1 MSWATV
7 RLKYFLFL
15 LFAFAFYGTY
25 CQNTALCLHLW
36 GKILLL
42 SPRFSR
48 FGSFWSSI
56 HTLWFHSSVWALE
69 HMVGSEGKSYTG
81 LSGLTTQTQ
90 AAFMICV
97 PCPTVKFTP
106 EPFQWSSITGHPAN
120 DNRSTRVEKQ
130 SKHIRRSSLLLKCLQ
145 ASFLNIISF
154 QGPSETWTLT
164 HIQGTLELSTNE
176 LQH

>member
-25 CQNTALCLHLW
+25 CQNTALCPHVW

-42 SPRFSR
+42 S
-48 FGSFWSSI
+48 
-56 HTLWFHSSVWALE
+56 LWLSLVFHSHTPIPFQCVALE
-69 HMVGSEGKSYTG
+69 QMLGSEGKSHTG
-81 LSGLTTQTQ
+81 PSGLTTQTQ

-164 HIQGTLELSTNE
+164 HIQGTLELSTND